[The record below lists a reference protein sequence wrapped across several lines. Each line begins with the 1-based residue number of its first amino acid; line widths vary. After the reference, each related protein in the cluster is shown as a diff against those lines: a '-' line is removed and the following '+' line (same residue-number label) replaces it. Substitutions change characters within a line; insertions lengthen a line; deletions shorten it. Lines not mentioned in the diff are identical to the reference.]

1 MDLQNTFYI
10 IGIIF
15 MIVMFVLIIGI
26 LTAVMVIKSK
36 INHMHLV
43 FSQKV
48 DKMRNITD
56 KGATL
61 LRFARHFVKM

>member
-1 MDLQNTFYI
+1 MDLQTSFYI

-15 MIVMFVLIIGI
+15 MIIMFILIVGI
-26 LTAVMVIKSK
+26 LTTVLVIKNK
-36 INHMHLV
+36 INHMQNVIL
-43 FSQKV
+43 QKV

-56 KGATL
+56 KGATF